1 MRLRISAIA
10 LVLTAGAA
18 LAEGAPE
25 VSTDLS
31 VTLKP
36 QQYRICNDRP
46 ARPAW
51 MDELH
56 PRQAYK
62 ALTMMDRYELRAW
75 EQIAE
80 TKDCSCETRFPEWEE
95 AEKEYQKRFDAL
107 PQPDHTAL
115 RLEWVEKHKALEAD
129 VRHTCEEQ
137 GNW

>member
-1 MRLRISAIA
+1 MRLRIPAIA
-10 LVLTAGAA
+10 LVLTAGSA

-62 ALTMMDRYELRAW
+62 ALTLQKLYELKNWQA
-75 EQIAE
+75 IVA
-80 TKDCSCETRFPEWEE
+80 TGDCSCANRFPDWESAE
-95 AEKEYQKRFDAL
+95 AEYREKYEHL
-107 PQPDHTAL
+107 PQADHTQV
-115 RLEWVEKHKALEAD
+115 RLTIRNEQQQLASSVEAICRD
-129 VRHTCEEQ
+129 Q

>member
-1 MRLRISAIA
+1 MRLRIPAIT
-10 LVLTAGAA
+10 LVLTACSA

-62 ALTMMDRYELRAW
+62 ALTMMDIYELRVW

-80 TKDCSCETRFPEWEE
+80 TKDCSCETRFPEWEKVSEEYEERYASGSNAEHTKAQLEIRRERNEISQVVQNICE
-95 AEKEYQKRFDAL
+95 A
-107 PQPDHTAL
+107 
-115 RLEWVEKHKALEAD
+115 
-129 VRHTCEEQ
+129 Q

>member
-10 LVLTAGAA
+10 LVLTAGSA

-46 ARPAW
+46 ARPTW

-56 PRQAYK
+56 PREAYK
-62 ALTMMDRYELRAW
+62 ALTMMDLYELRAW
-75 EQIAE
+75 ERISD
-80 TKDCSCETRFPEWEE
+80 TGDCSCETRFPEWETASEEYDERFATRSNGEHTDAQLEIRRARNEIRQVVQDICE
-95 AEKEYQKRFDAL
+95 A
-107 PQPDHTAL
+107 
-115 RLEWVEKHKALEAD
+115 
-129 VRHTCEEQ
+129 Q